1 MTLMLASVTGPE
13 EALIALEGGADV
25 IDLKD
30 PAQGALGAVAP
41 ALVRETVALVAGRRK
56 VSAVAGNLPL
66 VPDAVLPAVT
76 ALAEAGAEWVK
87 LGLFPGG
94 SMGAT
99 LRALAP
105 LAARVRLVGV
115 LFADLDPD
123 FAALPAL
130 AEAGF
135 AGAMLD
141 TARKEGGRLLSHC
154 DLPALARFVALCRAH
169 HLTCGLAGRLEAPD
183 VPRLLVLAPDLLGFR
198 GALCAGGR
206 AGPIAAEQVRLIR
219 ALIPPEPVPGTQGG
233 ADLRVLARGY
243 TPSLPSET
251 QLADR
256 VFVRDLVLP
265 VSIGAYA
272 HEHGKTQRV
281 RFDVSVLVARPSVGG
296 RAQPTRDLR
305 DIYSYDIIS
314 DGIRMLTAAGH
325 IDLVE
330 TLAERI
336 AALLLADPRVLQAH
350 VEVTKLETGSGAVGV
365 AIERTRA
372 TLPPDLLT
380 GAA

>member
-1 MTLMLASVTGPE
+1 MTLLLASVAGPE
-13 EALIALEGGADV
+13 EAAIALDGGADV

-30 PAQGALGAVAP
+30 PAQGAFGAVTP
-41 ALVRETVALVAGRRK
+41 AVLRATVATVAGRRK
-56 VSAVAGNLPL
+56 VSAVTGELPL
-66 VPDAVLPAVT
+66 HPGAVLPAVT
-76 ALAEAGAEWVK
+76 ALAEAGAEWIK

-94 SMGAT
+94 DLPAT

-105 LAARVRLVGV
+105 LARRVRLVGV
-115 LFADLDPD
+115 LFADLGPD
-123 FAALPAL
+123 LSALPAL

-141 TARKEGGRLLSHC
+141 TARKDGGRLLAQC

-169 HLTCGLAGRLEAPD
+169 TLFCGLAGSLEPPD
-183 VPRLLVLAPDLLGFR
+183 VPRLLVLEPGLLGFR

-206 AGPIAAEQVRLIR
+206 AGPIALDQVRLIR
-219 ALIPPEPVPGTQGG
+219 ALIPPERAADGAGT
-233 ADLRVLARGY
+233 ADWRVLARGY
-243 TPSLPSET
+243 APDAERDPR
-251 QLADR
+251 LADR
-256 VFVRDLVLP
+256 VFLRDLVLP

-281 RFDVSVLVARPSVGG
+281 RFDVTVLVARPG
-296 RAQPTRDLR
+296 RDGRPQPTRDLR

-314 DGIRMLTAAGH
+314 DGIRMLIAAGH

-336 AALLLADPRVLQAH
+336 AALLLADPRVITAQ
-350 VEVTKLETGSGAVGV
+350 VRVTKLETGTGRVGV
-365 AIERTRA
+365 AIRRTRA
-372 TLPPDLLT
+372 MLPPGLPI